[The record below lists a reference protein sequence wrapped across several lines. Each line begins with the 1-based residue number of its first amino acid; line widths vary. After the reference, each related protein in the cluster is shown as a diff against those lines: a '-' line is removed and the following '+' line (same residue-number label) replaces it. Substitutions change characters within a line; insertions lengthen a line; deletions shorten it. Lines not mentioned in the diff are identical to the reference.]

1 LAGLCADF
9 SPERILVI
17 DSVSTRPSL
26 LLRIRDSQDTLA
38 WGEFAGMYAPVVYA
52 FGRKHGLQ
60 DADAADLTQEVFRAV
75 ARAVGQFQ
83 YDTDR
88 GGFRRWLFTIA
99 RNKLRDTIARC
110 KRNPAGSGD
119 TGIRQL
125 IEQQPEPIDDDALW
139 EEEYQRQRLDW
150 AAQQVCGKVQ
160 KATWQAFWQTA
171 VEGKS
176 AEEVAV
182 ALKMS
187 VGAVY
192 IAKSRVIA
200 RLRKQIE
207 EQEGP

>member
-1 LAGLCADF
+1 M
-9 SPERILVI
+9 I
-17 DSVSTRPSL
+17 DSISTRPSL

-38 WGEFAGMYAPVVYA
+38 WIEFAGIYAPLVYA

-75 ARAVGQFQ
+75 AQAVGRFQ

-99 RNKLRDTIARC
+99 HNELRDAIARR

-119 TGIRQL
+119 TGIKQL
-125 IEQQPEPIDDDALW
+125 IERQPEPIDSHASW

-160 KATWQAFWQTA
+160 ESTWQAFWQTA

-207 EQEGP
+207 EQEGS

>member
-1 LAGLCADF
+1 M
-9 SPERILVI
+9 I

-26 LLRIRDSQDTLA
+26 LFRIRDSQDTLA
-38 WGEFAGMYAPVVYA
+38 WIEFTGIYGPLIYA

-83 YDTDR
+83 YDADR
-88 GGFRRWLFTIA
+88 GGFRRWLFTVT
-99 RNKLRDTIARC
+99 RNELRDALAHG
-110 KRNPAGSGD
+110 KRHSAGSGD
-119 TGIRQL
+119 TGVKQL
-125 IEQQPEPIDDDALW
+125 IERQPAPFDEEALW
-139 EEEYQRQRLDW
+139 EEEYQRRRLDW
-150 AAQQVCGKVQ
+150 AAQQVCGMVEES
-160 KATWQAFWQTA
+160 TWQAFWQTA
-171 VEGKS
+171 VEGKP
-176 AEEVAV
+176 AEEVAR